1 MTDRDHPDRGPAG
14 RPDAV
19 AHEPIA
25 EIALDPRAA
34 TVYEHGWQSW
44 SPTGAYRADV
54 TSPRPARPRWQTMAF
69 RPETPPPAEGFQ
81 GEGLLALQPEPGAPV
96 TIWASPDPH
105 AAVASIR
112 ARMQDGRLVVSADG
126 PVTAT
131 TYPGPLHDALAAHG
145 DTLANHLDVRAPRD
159 PGTGWCSWYTY
170 FDKVTEADVL
180 TNLAAADR
188 LQLRIDTVQL
198 DDGYQTGIGDWLTRR
213 TGPFPSPLDD
223 LAARITDTGR
233 AAGIW
238 TAPFLVGAD
247 SDLAREHPDWLV
259 GGAEAADEHWGQ
271 RIGVLDVT
279 HPDAAE
285 HLVETFRTLRS
296 WGFSYHKIDFLY
308 GGALPGRRHQD
319 VTPLAAYAEGLRL
332 VREGIGDDALLL
344 GCGAPL
350 LPSIGKVDAMRISP
364 DIDPAWEPPMG
375 DISQPSQLGALLVG
389 RARAWQHG
397 RFWIDDPDCIVVR
410 PEVERREVWAGYLAA
425 RGGLAV
431 SSDPLDQ
438 LDDVGLGWTRQ
449 LLIDPVDRAPRWHH
463 DADDALAGRLD
474 GEPAS

>member
-1 MTDRDHPDRGPAG
+1 MTDDTTAARDRA
-14 RPDAV
+14 AM
-19 AHEPIA
+19 EPIA
-25 EIALDPRAA
+25 EVAVDPRVA

-44 SPTGAYRADV
+44 SPTGAYRADT
-54 TSPRPARPRWQTMAF
+54 TSPRPARRRWQTMAF
-69 RPETPPPAEGFQ
+69 RPETPPPAAGFQ
-81 GEGLLALQPEPGAPV
+81 AEGLLALQPEPDAPV
-96 TIWASPDPH
+96 TVWSSPDPH
-105 AAVASIR
+105 VEVASIR
-112 ARMQDGRLVVSADG
+112 ARMQDGRLVVHADG

-131 TYPGPLHDALAAHG
+131 TRPGPLHDALSLYA
-145 DTLANHLDVRAPRD
+145 DELAGHLGVRVPRD

-170 FDKVTEADVL
+170 FDRVTEADVL

-188 LQLRIDTVQL
+188 LELRIDTVQL

-213 TGPFPSPLDD
+213 TERFPSPLSD
-223 LAARITDTGR
+223 LTARIADTGR
-233 AAGIW
+233 DAGIW
-238 TAPFLVGAD
+238 TAPFLVGSD
-247 SDLAREHPDWLV
+247 SDLARDHPDWLV
-259 GGAEAADEHWGQ
+259 GGAEASDEHWGQ

-285 HLVETFRTLRS
+285 HLVEVFRTLRA
-296 WGFSYHKIDFLY
+296 WGFTYHKIDFLF
-308 GGALPGRRHQD
+308 GGAMPGRRHQD

-364 DIDPAWEPPMG
+364 DIAPHWDPPMG

-410 PEVERREVWAGYLAA
+410 PEIECREVWAGYLGA

-431 SSDPLDQ
+431 SSDPLEQ
-438 LDDVGLGWTRQ
+438 LDEPGLAWTRQ
-449 LLIDPVDRAPRWHH
+449 LLVDPVDRAPRWHH

-474 GEPAS
+474 GEA

>member
-1 MTDRDHPDRGPAG
+1 
-14 RPDAV
+14 V
-19 AHEPIA
+19 
-25 EIALDPRAA
+25 
-34 TVYEHGWQSW
+34 
-44 SPTGAYRADV
+44 
-54 TSPRPARPRWQTMAF
+54 
-69 RPETPPPAEGFQ
+69 
-81 GEGLLALQPEPGAPV
+81 QPEPGAPV
-96 TIWASPDPH
+96 TVWASPDPH
-105 AAVASIR
+105 TEVASIR
-112 ARMQDGRLVVSADG
+112 ATMQDGRLVVRADG
-126 PVTAT
+126 PVTVA
-131 TYPGPLHDALAAHG
+131 TYPGPLHDALGAHAEV
-145 DTLANHLDVRAPRD
+145 LADHLDVQPPRA

-170 FDKVTEADVL
+170 FDEVTEADVL

-188 LQLRIDTVQL
+188 LGLRVDTIQL

-213 TGPFPSPLDD
+213 TTSFPAPLDS
-223 LAARITDTGR
+223 LADRILDTGR

-247 SDLAREHPDWLV
+247 SDLAGTHPDWLV
-259 GGAEAADEHWGQ
+259 GGAVASEQHWGQ

-285 HLVETFRTLRS
+285 HLVEVFRTLRG
-296 WGFSYHKIDFLY
+296 WGFGYHKIDFLF

-319 VTPLAAYAEGLRL
+319 TTPLEAYAQGLRL

-350 LPSIGKVDAMRISP
+350 LPSVGKVDAMRISP
-364 DIDPAWEPPMG
+364 DIDTRWDPPMG
-375 DISQPSQLGALLVG
+375 DVSQPSQLGALLIG

-397 RFWIDDPDCIVVR
+397 RFWTDDPDCILVR

-438 LDDVGLGWTRQ
+438 LDEAGLAWTRE
-449 LLIDPVDRAPRWHH
+449 LLVDPTARAPRWHE
-463 DADDALAGRLD
+463 DPDDALAGRLD
-474 GEPAS
+474 GEA